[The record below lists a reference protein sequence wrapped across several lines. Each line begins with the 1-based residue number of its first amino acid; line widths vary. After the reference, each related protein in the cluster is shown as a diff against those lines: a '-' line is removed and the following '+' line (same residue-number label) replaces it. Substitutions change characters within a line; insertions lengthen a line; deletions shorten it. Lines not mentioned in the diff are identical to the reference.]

1 MLVVRLSLR
10 LKDTL
15 RLYILGVIQGYAFA
29 WAGHF
34 WVEKNKPATF
44 KVGLDCRVFHVWL
57 S

>member
-1 MLVVRLSLR
+1 VVRLSLR